1 MTFKVFIDGRHG
13 TTGLKIDERLALR
26 PEIEILTIPETQRKD
41 PVVKAEYINKAD
53 VVFLCL
59 PDAASKESVALLA
72 PDNGHT
78 RFLDA
83 STAHRTHPDWVY
95 GLPELNGGQRERIKN
110 ARKVAVPGCHASGF
124 IMLMAPLVAGGIVPP
139 DYPASTYSIT
149 GYSGGGKEMIASYEE
164 PASLP
169 EAMKSPR
176 FYALGLTHKHLP
188 EMQVQTG
195 LAYPPLFTP
204 IVGNFAQGMVVA
216 VPLLPRLLSRKI
228 TPADVQACFAEHYAG
243 EVFVKVMPLDAA
255 AVLDNG
261 FLPATACNDT
271 NRAEIFVFG
280 HSEQI
285 LLAARFDNL
294 GKGASGAAIQCM
306 NLMLGVAERRGWR
319 FKSPYPGDKLQPS
332 SVMASSASSGSSFP
346 GKSRKGMCIC
356 SRGWG
361 SEILA

>member
-26 PEIEILTIPETQRKD
+26 PEIEILAIPEAQRKD
-41 PVVKAEYINKAD
+41 PAVKAEYINQAD

-59 PDAASKESVALLA
+59 PDAASKESVALLRT
-72 PDNGHT
+72 DNKRT

-83 STAHRTHPDWVY
+83 STAHRTNPDWVY
-95 GLPELNGGQRERIKN
+95 GLPELNGGQRERVRT
-110 ARKVAVPGCHASGF
+110 AQKVAVPGCHASGF
-124 IMLMAPLVAGGIVPP
+124 IMLMAPLVAGGIVPA

-164 PASLP
+164 PQSLP
-169 EAMKSPR
+169 ESMKSPR
-176 FYALGLTHKHLP
+176 FYALGLSHKHLP
-188 EMQVQTG
+188 EMQAQTG
-195 LAYPPLFTP
+195 LAQAPLFTP

-216 VPLLPRLLSRKI
+216 VPLLPRLLDKKV
-228 TPADVQACFAEHYAG
+228 TPADVQAYFAEYYAG
-243 EVFVKVMPLDAA
+243 ETFVKAMPLDAA
-255 AVLDNG
+255 PLLDNG

-280 HSEQI
+280 HGEQI

-306 NLMLGVAERRGWR
+306 NIMLGVDEATG
-319 FKSPYPGDKLQPS
+319 
-332 SVMASSASSGSSFP
+332 
-346 GKSRKGMCIC
+346 
-356 SRGWG
+356 
-361 SEILA
+361 LAV